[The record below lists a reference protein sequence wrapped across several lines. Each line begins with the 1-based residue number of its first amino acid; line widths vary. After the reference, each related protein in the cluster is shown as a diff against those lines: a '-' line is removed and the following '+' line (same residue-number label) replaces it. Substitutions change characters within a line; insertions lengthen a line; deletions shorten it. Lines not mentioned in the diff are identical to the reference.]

1 MINAFGKV
9 RKKLA
14 SENKVM
20 AYLRYAIGEILLLII
35 GILVALQI
43 NNWNEARKT
52 KLEEKTALQQ
62 LKENLLAEEALLK
75 DFDTNNKQE
84 SHYLTEISNGNYA
97 SVSIDSLFLKISTTH
112 EFKSIVIETKYY
124 GLKSGGKLDL
134 ISNDTLKNKIMLF
147 YENTHPNLETNINY
161 HKEYVIKNIEAPLV
175 DILPLN
181 KDLVITDPQKALDLL
196 KTSNLNSKVNYQI
209 FYHNRFEEIALDIM
223 KNING
228 LVTDINKELNLN

>member
-1 MINAFGKV
+1 MINVFSKV

-20 AYLRYAIGEILLLII
+20 AYLRYAIGEILLVVI
-35 GILVALQI
+35 GILIALQI

-52 KLEEKTALQQ
+52 KLEEKTSLKQ
-62 LKENLLAEEALLK
+62 LKEDLLAEATLLK
-75 DFDTNNKQE
+75 NLDTYCKQE
-84 SHYLTEISNGNYA
+84 LNYLNEISNGNYN
-97 SVSIDSLFLKISTTH
+97 SVSIDSFFLRITATL

-181 KDLVITDPQKALDLL
+181 KDLIITDTRKALDLL
-196 KTSNLNSKVNYQI
+196 KTSNLKSKVNYQI
-209 FYHNRFEEIALDIM
+209 FYQ
-223 KNING
+223 
-228 LVTDINKELNLN
+228 